1 MQLLVPV
8 NEAMQSLGVGRTK
21 LYQLISEREI
31 ELVKIGTR
39 SLITVASLEA
49 FVARISE
56 ANGHDR

>member
-49 FVARISE
+49 FVARLSE
-56 ANGHDR
+56 AIGHDH